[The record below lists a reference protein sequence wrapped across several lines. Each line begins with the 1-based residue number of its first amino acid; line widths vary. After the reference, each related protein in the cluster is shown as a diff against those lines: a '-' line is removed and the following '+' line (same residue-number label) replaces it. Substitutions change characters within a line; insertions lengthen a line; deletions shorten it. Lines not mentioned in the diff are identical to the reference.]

1 MGNDKITMTGTAD
14 NLKEMQAKGS
24 SSNDDFM
31 EFRKT
36 FNPYCA
42 RLNTVTQLANS
53 PGGVKSKDSLFK
65 VFKSVADTVQTQ
77 LDLFIQT
84 RKSSYVSPF
93 VLVVL
98 SQLSDD
104 VIKQEKSLN
113 SLSPE
118 VQKGYNGQYL
128 QNQIPDTKIAAVVTT
143 ALAFPPNHT
152 HA

>member
-1 MGNDKITMTGTAD
+1 MGNDKMTMTGTAN
-14 NLKEMQAKGS
+14 NLKELQAKGS

-31 EFRKT
+31 EFQKT
-36 FNPYCA
+36 FNPYFA

-53 PGGVKSKDSLFK
+53 PAGVKSKDSLFK

-84 RKSSYVSPF
+84 RKSSYGSPF

-104 VIKQEKSLN
+104 VIKQEKSPN
-113 SLSPE
+113 PLSQEGRQE
-118 VQKGYNGQYL
+118 VDGK
-128 QNQIPDTKIAAVVTT
+128 
-143 ALAFPPNHT
+143 
-152 HA
+152 